1 MRDTVL
7 YPVGPDRERFT
18 GYQQFVPCK
27 VRHAVQQVPGGGAV
41 ILRQVQGVPFGQYPE
56 LHLVQH
62 PVSHKKGGVGGIE
75 VFLQRAVAPYVE
87 VPVKDILRRFF
98 YFEGKFLEGLHV
110 EQAGGFDLGHLF
122 KLLGQGQQLP
132 VIGERFVMDV
142 HITVFPDGEQAVDIL
157 VLRLSG

>member
-1 MRDTVL
+1 MRDAVL

-18 GYQQFVPCK
+18 GYQQSVPCK
-27 VRHAVQQVPGGGAV
+27 VRHAVQQVTGGGTV

-56 LHLVQH
+56 LRLVQY
-62 PVSHKKGGVGGIE
+62 PVPHKKGGIGGIE
-75 VFLQRAVAPYVE
+75 VFLQRAVAPCVE
-87 VPVKDILRRFF
+87 VPVKYILRRFS
-98 YFEGKFLEGLHV
+98 YFKGKFLEGLHV

-132 VIGERFVMDV
+132 VIGERLVMDV